1 MSYDVIVLGGGPG
14 GYVAAER
21 AGQAGLKTLLIEQ
34 RALGGTCLN
43 EGCIPSKVLLNSAKI
58 YHYTTEYGRKFGVVC
73 QGSHV
78 DQPAVVARKE
88 KVIHTLVSGVGAA
101 MKASH
106 VEVVNASGMIRGRGD
121 EGIQVEADGKVY
133 TGKNLI
139 IATGSRAFVPPIP
152 GVKEGLASGF
162 VMTNREALALKELPR
177 RLAVIGGGVIGV
189 EFATFY
195 SHLGCQVT
203 LVEGMANL
211 LPQLDRELGQN
222 LAQIL
227 KKQGVE
233 VLTSAMV
240 QSVEQAPQGLTV
252 HIDQKGKEKAVSGEK
267 VLCAIGRRPCWDGL
281 FAPDLTPETRG
292 RSLRVDDD
300 FQTSIPG
307 VYAIGDVSAVIQL
320 AHVAAAQGIACV
332 DRLCGAASATDLN
345 VVPSCIYSSP
355 EIAVVGLTEAEAKE
369 QGINAVSG
377 KCTMFG
383 NARTV
388 IEDPG
393 RCFMKLVAD
402 RDTGRLIGAQLMC
415 QHASDIISQLSAA
428 LVNGL
433 TVRQLLAVMRPHPS
447 FEEAMT
453 EALERLAEKL

>member
-1 MSYDVIVLGGGPG
+1 MSDYQLIVIGAGPG
-14 GYVAAER
+14 GYTAALRAAKLGLHTAIVER
-21 AGQAGLKTLLIEQ
+21 REV
-34 RALGGTCLN
+34 GGTCLN
-43 EGCIPSKVLLNSAKI
+43 RGCIPTKTLLHASQV
-58 YHYTTEYGRKFGVVC
+58 YY
-73 QGSHV
+73 
-78 DQPAVVARKE
+78 DAVNGA
-88 KVIHTLVSGVGAA
+88 GVGVHGSLSYDIGEMFAFKRSVSEKLRSGIHALLKGAKVDVIEGTAQIAA
-101 MKASH
+101 P
-106 VEVVNASGMIRGRGD
+106 G
-121 EGIQVEADGKVY
+121 QVDVTGADGAVTRY
-133 TGKNLI
+133 TAEPILA
-139 IATGSRAFVPPIP
+139 ATGSVNVRPPIP
-152 GVKEGLASGF
+152 GLELPG
-162 VMTNREALALKELPR
+162 VMTSDELLEGIDTPYQSI
-177 RLAVIGGGVIGV
+177 VIIGGGVIGV

-240 QSVEQAPQGLTV
+240 RRVEQTPEGLTV
-252 HIDQKGKEKAVSGEK
+252 HVDQKGKEKAVSGEK

-281 FAPDLTPETRG
+281 FAPELVPETRG
-292 RSLRVDDD
+292 RSLLVDED
-300 FQTSIPG
+300 FRTSIPG

-332 DRLCGAASATDLN
+332 NRMCGRQAATDLN

-433 TVRQLLAVMRPHPS
+433 TVGQLLSVMRPHPS